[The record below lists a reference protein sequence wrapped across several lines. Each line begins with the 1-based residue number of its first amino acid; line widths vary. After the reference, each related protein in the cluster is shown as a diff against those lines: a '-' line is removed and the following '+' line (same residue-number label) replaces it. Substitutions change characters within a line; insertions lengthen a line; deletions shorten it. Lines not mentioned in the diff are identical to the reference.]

1 MKKLTPKEAGE
12 KINKIL
18 EDNGLAFDV
27 KYDIRIKSK
36 EKNGN

>member
-1 MKKLTPKEAGE
+1 MKKLTPQEAGE

-18 EDNGLAFDV
+18 EDNDLVFDI
-27 KYDIRIKSK
+27 KYDIRVKSK